1 MVARMTGRFTLAAMT
16 LRVGVALSALFLAAG
31 LVLQGIHPQPVGTV
45 SPEHLRAAIEGAGRL
60 NPGSLV
66 HIGLLILLLTPI
78 ARIAAVAFEFMRI
91 RERTFVLI
99 CIGVLF
105 LLSISV
111 VIGLR

>member
-1 MVARMTGRFTLAAMT
+1 MNARFTLAAAT
-16 LRVGVALSALFLAAG
+16 LRVGVLLSASFLIAG
-31 LVLQGIHPQPVGTV
+31 LVLQVIRPQPVASV
-45 SPEHLRAAIEGAGRL
+45 SPAHLRAAVEGTARL
-60 NPGSLV
+60 DPGSLV

-78 ARIAAVAFEFMRI
+78 ARIAAVAFEFVRI
-91 RERTFVLI
+91 REKPFVLI